1 MKRTFF
7 IAVLVLFTATAF
19 SQNEKEKKADKKGWI
34 SLFDGKT
41 LDGWR
46 INENPESF
54 QVVDGAIKVDGPRA
68 HLFYEGPVKNHDFKN
83 FEFKAQVKT
92 EPGANS
98 GIFIH
103 TEFQESGWPGKGYEI
118 QVNQTHSDW
127 RKTGSVYSFADV
139 KEVYVEDNEWYT
151 EHIIVKDG
159 KITVKINGETVVE
172 YLEAEDQNRPANAG
186 EKKLDR
192 GTFALQAHDPK
203 SVIYYKDIMVKPLP

>member
-1 MKRTFF
+1 M
-7 IAVLVLFTATAF
+7 VLFTATAF
-19 SQNEKEKKADKKGWI
+19 AQSKKEKKADKEGWI

-46 INENPESF
+46 AGENPQSF
-54 QVVDGAIKVDGPRA
+54 QVVDGTIKVDGPRA
-68 HLFYEGPVKNHDFKN
+68 HLFYEGPVNNHDFKN

-103 TEFQESGWPGKGYEI
+103 TKFQEKGWPNKGYEI
-118 QVNQTHSDW
+118 QVNQSHGDW

-172 YLEAEDQNRPANAG
+172 YVEAEDENRPANAG

-192 GTFALQAHDPK
+192 GTFALQAHDPE